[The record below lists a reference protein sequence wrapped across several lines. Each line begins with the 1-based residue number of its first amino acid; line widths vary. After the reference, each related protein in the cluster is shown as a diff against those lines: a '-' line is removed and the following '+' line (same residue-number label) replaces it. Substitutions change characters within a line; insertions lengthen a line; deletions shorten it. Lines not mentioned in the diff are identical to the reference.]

1 MMSRIT
7 AFVRLE
13 ESIVLGGVALVAVG
27 QYEVAYGNDSVLGVF
42 IDILDEDESTV
53 FARDS
58 RFDRLTRSQ
67 LKTLLK
73 RLDITPQKI

>member
-1 MMSRIT
+1 MSRIT

-13 ESIVLGGVALVAVG
+13 ESIVLGGVALVAG

-58 RFDRLTRSQ
+58 RFDRLTHAQ

-73 RLDITPQKI
+73 RLGITPQKI